1 MAHRGQRRG
10 LRDAPALPSGEAPAR
25 PPSHATV
32 FLLRPADFAHPAI
45 RAQVEARAEAAGG
58 PWAVVPPGSWQ
69 GKHFPTAKA
78 ARDALRAAGFKGP
91 VGKGTSSR
99 WSR

>member
-1 MAHRGQRRG
+1 VARHRQRG
-10 LRDAPALPSGEAPAR
+10 LRDAPALPSGDAPAR
-25 PPSHATV
+25 PQSATV

-58 PWAVVPPGSWQ
+58 PWAVVPSTGWA
-69 GKHFPTAKA
+69 GAKHFQTAKA
-78 ARDALRAAGFKGP
+78 ARGALRAAGFKGP